1 MRNFSIA
8 IALVVATGLAASPPA
23 FGQSVQLPT
32 FRFFTVNTT
41 VSVPDGGTALMGGV
55 NSYAAG
61 RDSAGVPML
70 GKVPFAGRPFGS
82 RSIGSS
88 MTASNVTA
96 TARIII
102 LEEEEAKLGLT
113 GSPSMP
119 SDALSAV
126 ERRAGFLARNVART
140 SPPDVAAVVRRDAQP
155 SAEEIQRRNALAN
168 QKRAQEATYFFDK
181 GNHAFASGKENVAKI
196 YYRMAATRAD
206 GELKDQ
212 ILDRLYAVSNTD
224 NTAARSR

>member
-1 MRNFSIA
+1 MA
-8 IALVVATGLAASPPA
+8 VLAAASLAAAPAA

-32 FRFFTVNTT
+32 FEYFTVNTT
-41 VSVPDGGTALMGGV
+41 VSVPDGGTTLLGGV
-55 NSYAAG
+55 NGYAAG

-70 GKVPFAGRPFGS
+70 GKLPFAGRPFGN
-82 RSIGSS
+82 RAIGTNL
-88 MTASNVTA
+88 TASNVTA

-113 GSPSMP
+113 GSPSLAA
-119 SDALSAV
+119 DALSAV
-126 ERRAGFLARNVART
+126 ERRADFLTRNVART
-140 SPPDVAAVVRRDAQP
+140 SPPDVGNPRPAQP
-155 SAEEIQRRNALAN
+155 SAEEIQRRNALASR
-168 QKRAQEATYFFDK
+168 QRAQEAAHFFDK

-212 ILDRLYAVSNTD
+212 ILARLYAVSNTD
-224 NTAARSR
+224 NAAAGSR